1 MTSKNII
8 DQVEH
13 LFGRQPQGYMIRLI
27 NDALIDLSSKK
38 REYTVSSKTTLE
50 QYKRWYSLD
59 DQVIDIIKVEILS
72 SDDRYV
78 MKPKLADSHKLL
90 REDTDSG
97 DDTLT

>member
-38 REYTVSSKTTLE
+38 REYTVVLTDEEAISMKDFAEDITGNYNPYE
-50 QYKRWYSLD
+50 DFKIIAK
-59 DQVIDIIKVEILS
+59 QVKAYIDANFK
-72 SDDRYV
+72 DY
-78 MKPKLADSHKLL
+78 
-90 REDTDSG
+90 
-97 DDTLT
+97 

>member
-78 MKPKLADSHKLL
+78 MIPKLADSHKLL

>member
-1 MTSKNII
+1 MTPKNII
-8 DQVEH
+8 DQAER
-13 LFGRQPQGYMIRLI
+13 LFGRQPEAYMIRLI

-59 DQVIDIIKVEILS
+59 DQVIDITKVEILS
-72 SDDRYV
+72 TNNRYV
-78 MKPKLADSHKLL
+78 RIPKLSDPHLLL

-97 DDTLT
+97 NDTLI